1 MYKGLRKGEIKF
13 PRQLF
18 SKLERSTVL
27 LGLGRITEKRIFVS
41 SAGQVDSTAPGG
53 HPGQGT
59 FMLMSLCVTSS
70 NHILTVLQNKEF
82 YLVFTHTHTKRRLSH
97 FWPFRHQG
105 TKHHP
110 GSFVF
115 VITKISFFKI
125 CIFIQHNKKF
135 INNNVNKLHM
145 NLRGKRGQIGIK
157 KMF

>member
-1 MYKGLRKGEIKF
+1 M
-13 PRQLF
+13 
-18 SKLERSTVL
+18 

-41 SAGQVDSTAPGG
+41 STGQVDSSAPGG

-70 NHILTVLQNKEF
+70 NHMLTVLQVLQNKEF
-82 YLVFTHTHTKRRLSH
+82 YLVFTKKKRRLSH
-97 FWPFRHQG
+97 FWPFRHQE

-145 NLRGKRGQIGIK
+145 NLREKRGQIGIK